1 MYDPAKECEK
11 VIMKLKKICEDKEI
25 SYYAL
30 AKNTGMSTS
39 TIYNIMSGKNI
50 PQIFTLFK
58 LCNVLGVS
66 INSLIDDSGEIEN
79 EEVLYQTELPE
90 DDETLLDL
98 YKRLPEIKK
107 EWIRTYIDMVRQYK
121 IKE

>member
-11 VIMKLKKICEDKEI
+11 VIMKLKKICEDKDI

-58 LCNVLGVS
+58 LGNVLGVS
-66 INSLIDDSGEIEN
+66 INSLIDDSVEIEN
-79 EEVLYQTELPE
+79 EEMLYQTELPE

-121 IKE
+121 IK

>member
-121 IKE
+121 IK